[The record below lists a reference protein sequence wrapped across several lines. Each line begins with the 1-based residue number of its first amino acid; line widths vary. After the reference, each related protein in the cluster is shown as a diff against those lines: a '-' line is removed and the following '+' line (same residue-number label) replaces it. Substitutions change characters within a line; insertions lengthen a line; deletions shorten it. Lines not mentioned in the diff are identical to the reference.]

1 MFKFSES
8 NINLKISLY
17 KYTASD
23 WLIGELDELSE
34 EHYVIETLFIY
45 IKDVSEW
52 VIDFFYEHAF
62 YLGKMKSIFSFDY
75 VFWVPLF
82 IFNLK
87 LDDFFYFFIKYR
99 GILYFSFVRK

>member
-62 YLGKMKSIFSFDY
+62 YLGKMKSIFSFDN
-75 VFWVPLF
+75 VFSDPLS

-87 LDDFFYFFIKYR
+87 LNVFFIFLLN
-99 GILYFSFVRK
+99 I